1 MGNKQKEEAMV
12 RAPVN
17 PSEEV
22 KRAPGPRGRF
32 LVGSIRDF
40 RGDRLIGTMEQ
51 ARDKYGGI
59 ARFRVGPRTVHLI
72 SHPDLAREVLVREKE
87 AFLKIQEGTD
97 KKIGLG
103 LVLGE
108 GLLTNRDHDSWFT
121 RRRILQPVFHRRRV
135 ATMADEMVAAGQKML
150 SRWEELYAPEDVLDI
165 HEEMMRVTLD
175 VITRTMFGADV
186 TQEASRV
193 GTAMTVLTRYAFAQ
207 AGNPFCVPPWVPTR
221 RNREFHRALKT
232 LDSVVL
238 GLIGARQA
246 DRDSGEPPR
255 GDLLDMLLDA
265 EDAETGE
272 RMAVQEV
279 LDEVKTIFAAG
290 HETTANALTWAW
302 LLLSEHPEAGEKLKA
317 ELDAVLGGHSP
328 TSADLPDLRYTRQ
341 VLEEALRLYPPVP
354 ALLRRVV
361 RPTTL
366 DGCEIPAG
374 SRALI
379 SIYNIHRHPDF
390 WPSPT
395 RFEPERFSA
404 ERKASHHDL
413 AYIPFGAGQHKC
425 IGNNLALIEGTLL
438 LAMVAQRYEFVLV
451 VGRPVEREVAVT
463 MRPREGLYVKLR
475 PRLGTA

>member
-1 MGNKQKEEAMV
+1 MV
-12 RAPVN
+12 RAPVDTSN
-17 PSEEV
+17 EV
-22 KRAPGPRGRF
+22 KRASGPRGRF
-32 LVGSIRDF
+32 LIGSMRDF

-51 ARDKYGGI
+51 ALDKYGDI
-59 ARFRVGPRTVHLI
+59 VRFRVGPRTVHLI
-72 SHPDLAREVLVREKE
+72 SHPDLAREVLVREK
-87 AFLKIQEGTD
+87 ASFLKIQEGTD

-121 RRRILQPVFHRRRV
+121 RRHMLQPVFHRRRA
-135 ATMADEMVAAGQKML
+135 ATMTEEMVAAGQKML

-186 TQEASRV
+186 SQEASRV

-207 AGNPFCVPPWVPTR
+207 AGNPFSVPPWVPTR
-221 RNREFHRALKT
+221 RNREFQGALET
-232 LDSVVL
+232 IDSVVSS
-238 GLIGARQA
+238 LIRARQA
-246 DRDSGEPPR
+246 ARDSGEPPR

-272 RMAVQEV
+272 RMAEQEV
-279 LDEVKTIFAAG
+279 LDEVKTVFAAG
-290 HETTANALTWAW
+290 HETTANALTWTW
-302 LLLSEHPEAGEKLKA
+302 LLLSEHPEAGKKLKA
-317 ELDAVLGGHSP
+317 ELDAMLGERAP
-328 TSADLPDLRYTRQ
+328 TSADLPNLRYTRQ

-354 ALLRRVV
+354 ALVRRVV

-366 DGCEIPAG
+366 DGCEIPAS

-379 SIYNIHRHPDF
+379 SMYNIHRHPDF
-390 WPSPT
+390 WPEPT
-395 RFEPERFSA
+395 RFDPDRFSP
-404 ERKASHHDL
+404 ERKASRHDL

-438 LAMVAQRYEFVLV
+438 LAMVAQRYEFALV
-451 VGRPVEREVAVT
+451 PGRPVEREVAVT
-463 MRPREGLYVKLR
+463 MRPREGLYVKLL
-475 PRLGTA
+475 PRSETV

>member
-1 MGNKQKEEAMV
+1 MV
-12 RAPVN
+12 RAPADA
-17 PSEEV
+17 PSGV

-32 LVGSIRDF
+32 LVGSMRDF
-40 RGDRLIGTMEQ
+40 RGDRLIDTIEQ
-51 ARDKYGGI
+51 ARARYGDI
-59 ARFRVGPRTVHLI
+59 VRFRIGPRTVHLV
-72 SHPDLAREVLVREKE
+72 SHPNLAWEVLVREKE
-87 AFLKIQEGTD
+87 TFLKIQEGTN

-108 GLLTNRDHDSWFT
+108 GLLTNRDHESWFA

-135 ATMADEMVAAGQKML
+135 MLMVDEMAAAGQKML
-150 SRWEELYAPEDVLDI
+150 SRWEELYAPGDILDV

-175 VITRTMFGADV
+175 VINRTMFGADV

-207 AGNPFCVPPWVPTR
+207 AGNPFAVPPWVPTR
-221 RNREFHRALKT
+221 RNREFHRALET
-232 LDSVVL
+232 IDSVVL
-238 GLIGARQA
+238 GLIRARQA
-246 DRDSGEPPR
+246 ARDSGEPPR

-265 EDAETGE
+265 EDAETGG
-272 RMAVQEV
+272 RMSDQEV
-279 LDEVKTIFAAG
+279 LDEVKTVFAAG
-290 HETTANALTWAW
+290 HETTANALTWTW
-302 LLLSEHPEAGEKLKA
+302 LLLSEHPEASEKLKA
-317 ELDAVLGGHSP
+317 ELDAVLGGCPP
-328 TSADLPDLRYTRQ
+328 TSADLPNLRYTRQ

-354 ALLRRVV
+354 ALVRRVV
-361 RPTTL
+361 RATAL
-366 DGCEIPAG
+366 DGCEIPAS

-390 WPSPT
+390 WPEPT
-395 RFEPERFSA
+395 RFEPERLSA

-438 LAMVAQRYEFVLV
+438 LAMFAQRYEFVLV
-451 VGRPVEREVAVT
+451 RERLVEREVAVT

-475 PRLGTA
+475 PRLETA

>member
-1 MGNKQKEEAMV
+1 MV
-12 RAPVN
+12 RAPVDTSN
-17 PSEEV
+17 EV

-32 LVGSIRDF
+32 LVGSMRDF

-51 ARDKYGGI
+51 ALDKYGDI
-59 ARFRVGPRTVHLI
+59 VRFRVGPRTVHLI
-72 SHPDLAREVLVREKE
+72 SHPDLAREVLVREKVS
-87 AFLKIQEGTD
+87 FLKIQEGTD

-121 RRRILQPVFHRRRV
+121 RRHMLQPVFHRRRA
-135 ATMADEMVAAGQKML
+135 ATMTEEMVAAGQKML

-186 TQEASRV
+186 SQEASRV

-207 AGNPFCVPPWVPTR
+207 AGNPFSVPPWVPTR
-221 RNREFHRALKT
+221 RNREFQGALET
-232 LDSVVL
+232 IDSVVSS
-238 GLIGARQA
+238 LIRARQA
-246 DRDSGEPPR
+246 ARDSGEPPR

-272 RMAVQEV
+272 RMADQEV
-279 LDEVKTIFAAG
+279 LDEVKTVFAAG
-290 HETTANALTWAW
+290 HETTANALTWTW
-302 LLLSEHPEAGEKLKA
+302 LLLSEHPEAGKKLKA
-317 ELDAVLGGHSP
+317 ELDAMLGERAP
-328 TSADLPDLRYTRQ
+328 TSADLPNLRYTRQ

-354 ALLRRVV
+354 ALVRRVV

-366 DGCEIPAG
+366 DGCEIPAS

-379 SIYNIHRHPDF
+379 SMYNIHRHPDF
-390 WPSPT
+390 WPEPT
-395 RFEPERFSA
+395 RFDPDRFSP

-438 LAMVAQRYEFVLV
+438 LAMVAQRYEFALV
-451 VGRPVEREVAVT
+451 PGRPVEWEVAIT
-463 MRPREGLYVKLR
+463 MRPREGLYVKLL
-475 PRLGTA
+475 PRLETD

>member
-1 MGNKQKEEAMV
+1 MV
-12 RAPVN
+12 RAPVHT
-17 PSEEV
+17 SDGA

-32 LVGSIRDF
+32 LVGSMREF
-40 RGDRLIGTMEQ
+40 RGDRLIDTMEQ
-51 ARDKYGGI
+51 ARDKHGDVV
-59 ARFRVGPRTVHLI
+59 RFRVGPRTVHLI

-87 AFLKIQEGTD
+87 AFLKIQVGSD

-135 ATMADEMVAAGQKML
+135 AAMTDEMVAAGQKML
-150 SRWEELYAPEDVLDI
+150 SRWEDLYAPEDVLDI

-175 VITRTMFGADV
+175 VINRTMFGADV

-193 GTAMTVLTRYAFAQ
+193 GMAMTILTRYAFAQ
-207 AGNPFCVPPWVPTR
+207 AGNPFSVPPWVPTR
-221 RNREFHRALKT
+221 RNREFQRALET
-232 LDSVVL
+232 IDSVVL
-238 GLIGARQA
+238 GLIRARQTA
-246 DRDSGEPPR
+246 RDSGEPPR

-265 EDAETGE
+265 EDAETGG
-272 RMAVQEV
+272 RMSDQEV
-279 LDEVKTIFAAG
+279 LDEVKTVFAAG
-290 HETTANALTWAW
+290 HETTANALTWTW
-302 LLLSEHPEAGEKLKA
+302 LLLSEHPEAAEKLKA
-317 ELDAVLGGHSP
+317 ELDAVLGERPP
-328 TSADLPDLRYTRQ
+328 TSADLPNLHYTRQ
-341 VLEEALRLYPPVP
+341 VLDEALRLYPPVP
-354 ALLRRVV
+354 ALVRRVV

-366 DGCEIPAG
+366 NGCEIPAG

-379 SIYNIHRHPDF
+379 SIYNSHRHPNF
-390 WPSPT
+390 WRGPT

-438 LAMVAQRYEFVLV
+438 LAMVAQRYEFGLV
-451 VGRPVEREVAVT
+451 PGRRVEREVAVT
-463 MRPREGLYVKLR
+463 MRPREGLYVNLR